1 MNPEYS
7 NSYDYSAPSIESE
20 FFLSK
25 GISIRQAVLIE
36 EAKQNGLISKEEG
49 YSIASLIDQGIL

>member
-7 NSYDYSAPSIESE
+7 NSYDYSKPSIESE
-20 FFLSK
+20 LFGSR
-25 GISIRQAVLIE
+25 GISIHQALLIE

-49 YSIASLIDQGIL
+49 YAIASLIDQGIL

>member
-1 MNPEYS
+1 MNPEYKS
-7 NSYDYSAPSIESE
+7 SYDYSTPSIENE
-20 FFLSK
+20 LFGSK

-49 YSIASLIDQGIL
+49 YAIASLIDQGII